1 MDTAYVDR
9 FWDSPDGLKLHFRDY
24 PAKNPDGM
32 GRVPVL
38 CMHGLTRNA
47 RDFTGLAEHLSA
59 TRRVIVPEMRGRGDS
74 EYAKDS
80 ATYNPLTYVG
90 DVQALLAQEEIGR
103 FIAVGTSLGGLMT
116 MILAT
121 IDNAKI
127 SAAVLNDIGPVIDPE
142 GINRIREYVG
152 QGRSY
157 PSWMHAARALQE
169 VHSSSHPK
177 FGIDE
182 WLDMAK
188 RGMVVQQ
195 NGRIGYDYDMTIAE
209 PFQQDDGAAPAN
221 LWPALEA
228 LAGRPLLFVRGALS
242 DLLTEATLAEMQKRL
257 PHAQSVTIADVGH
270 APLLEEPEALAAIDT
285 LLADLP

>member
-1 MDTAYVDR
+1 MTKAYVDR

-24 PAKNPDGM
+24 PARDENAAGKI
-32 GRVPVL
+32 PVL

-47 RDFTGLAEHLSA
+47 RDFAALAEHVSA
-59 TRRVIVPEMRGRGDS
+59 TRRVIVTEMRGRGES

-80 ATYNPLTYVG
+80 ATYNPVTYVG
-90 DVQALLAQEEIGR
+90 DVLALLAQEEIET
-103 FIAVGTSLGGLMT
+103 FVAVGTSLGGLMT
-116 MILAT
+116 MLMAAM
-121 IDNAKI
+121 DASKI
-127 SAAVLNDIGPVIDPE
+127 AGAVLNDIGPVVDPGGID
-142 GINRIREYVG
+142 RIREYVG

-157 PSWMHAARALQE
+157 PSWMHAARALQD
-169 VHSSSHPK
+169 VHGSSHPK

-195 NGRIGYDYDMTIAE
+195 NGRIAYDYDMTIAE
-209 PFQQDDGAAPAN
+209 PFQDDDGAAPPD

-242 DLLTEATLAEMQKRL
+242 DLLTVETLAEMQRRL
-257 PHAQSVTIADVGH
+257 PDAQAVTIPDVGH
-270 APLLEEPEALAAIDT
+270 APLLEEAPALAAIDA
-285 LLADLP
+285 LLAQIP